1 MNKIRLPIF
10 LVSFF
15 LVQHLQSQ
23 QLEIVKVAP
32 EKMMAGPYLRF
43 DKIGFGNNNY
53 KKASEKS
60 VLLQDKQGYL
70 WLKSANGNNEELT
83 RYDGNYTKSFKGKR
97 LGIFQAKDGSI
108 LGNNEERIM
117 VFDPKTETFK
127 NYTNPF
133 LEDSG
138 IDRNIV
144 GNDGEMW
151 FTQLHKKYADRV
163 TPMPFFRFDYK
174 KQQFI
179 RFMPKYVIDG
189 YSGKNKTFSYKQFN
203 PLLVAPNGFIWGT
216 FDIKEHYPSSMIG
229 YFNPKTLKCVGFPLP
244 SLSVPELSDVK
255 YENAFS
261 FMHNAFIDDKYLWL
275 GHTWWQAG
283 LLRFDLKSHQ
293 WKQFLFPLINANRI
307 GKIAFKNQN
316 ELWIRNNEYGL
327 MIFNKNNGMS
337 AYYYNDRTNQDFLL
351 NTNIGNFISGHGG
364 NLWFGIAS
372 AINDNSIYFLD
383 TQKQYFNQ
391 NQPQSPERNGFFRA
405 LYKNKTK
412 IIYTYRTNDKIKIE
426 AYHYQSKTTKKLWQ
440 YNVGKLTD
448 QQIYTALEDTVNH
461 KIWIIGEIVN
471 GGAIMRLDDKN
482 GTVTHV
488 KAKINGLPNGKNETE
503 LITEIRAICQDP
515 AGDVWFASFGTL
527 IKFDHLSQQFE
538 GFEEGK
544 NGLFQDNRI
553 RNLMADANGIIWV
566 GCRSGEIL
574 WFDPKTKM
582 ATKQKVGGQFAGDV
596 NKIIEDKA
604 RKLVW
609 IAKYDS
615 GLIKYDQR
623 TGIYSQ
629 VPEIPDMFNMHLT
642 NDGILWIRTPS
653 NIVRYNPDTKETVKF
668 GAEYGFTN
676 FDWTP
681 FTKTKDDAFFFGKF
695 KFTHQDIKPDITKPK
710 AVFSFVKVFD
720 NELQLTEN
728 LNSIN
733 KIELKNSQNFFS
745 VGFSILSY
753 FNKEANQ
760 FAYQLVGFNKDWVNV
775 GNLPL
780 ATFTNV
786 PPGEYQ
792 LKIKGANQNEIWSDE
807 RILKIVVLPAYWQTW
822 WFKVFCLLLLAGAIY
837 SIYQYQLREKL
848 LKSKLKAEEAL
859 RKQREAELQQ
869 RISQTEIS
877 ALRAQMNPHF
887 IFNCLNSIQ
896 YFAAR
901 NDADSASEYLSK
913 FSRLIRL
920 VLENSRSEKVT
931 LHNELETLRLYIE
944 MEAMRFRDKFSYA
957 INMNQEIDSEQIQI
971 PPLLLQPFVE
981 NSIWHG
987 LMHKE
992 EGGSVRIDVTQPT
1005 EQLLRVEITDDGIG
1019 RAQAAEYKSKSAT
1032 SNKSFG
1038 MKVTA
1043 ERIELINQLY
1053 NTTAKVQIVDLK
1065 NQIGEAIGTKVVVEI
1080 PI

>member
-1 MNKIRLPIF
+1 
-10 LVSFF
+10 
-15 LVQHLQSQ
+15 
-23 QLEIVKVAP
+23 
-32 EKMMAGPYLRF
+32 
-43 DKIGFGNNNY
+43 
-53 KKASEKS
+53 
-60 VLLQDKQGYL
+60 
-70 WLKSANGNNEELT
+70 
-83 RYDGNYTKSFKGKR
+83 
-97 LGIFQAKDGSI
+97 
-108 LGNNEERIM
+108 
-117 VFDPKTETFK
+117 
-127 NYTNPF
+127 
-133 LEDSG
+133 
-138 IDRNIV
+138 
-144 GNDGEMW
+144 
-151 FTQLHKKYADRV
+151 
-163 TPMPFFRFDYK
+163 
-174 KQQFI
+174 
-179 RFMPKYVIDG
+179 
-189 YSGKNKTFSYKQFN
+189 
-203 PLLVAPNGFIWGT
+203 
-216 FDIKEHYPSSMIG
+216 
-229 YFNPKTLKCVGFPLP
+229 
-244 SLSVPELSDVK
+244 
-255 YENAFS
+255 
-261 FMHNAFIDDKYLWL
+261 
-275 GHTWWQAG
+275 
-283 LLRFDLKSHQ
+283 
-293 WKQFLFPLINANRI
+293 
-307 GKIAFKNQN
+307 
-316 ELWIRNNEYGL
+316 
-327 MIFNKNNGMS
+327 
-337 AYYYNDRTNQDFLL
+337 
-351 NTNIGNFISGHGG
+351 
-364 NLWFGIAS
+364 
-372 AINDNSIYFLD
+372 
-383 TQKQYFNQ
+383 
-391 NQPQSPERNGFFRA
+391 
-405 LYKNKTK
+405 
-412 IIYTYRTNDKIKIE
+412 
-426 AYHYQSKTTKKLWQ
+426 
-440 YNVGKLTD
+440 
-448 QQIYTALEDTVNH
+448 
-461 KIWIIGEIVN
+461 
-471 GGAIMRLDDKN
+471 MRLDDKN

-488 KAKINGLPNGKNETE
+488 KAKINGLPNGKNQTE